1 MTAGFFYFAE
11 RGLIIVAAA
20 LMVQG
25 TCSGAGKSQLVAGL
39 ARILS
44 DEGVRV
50 APFKSQNMALNSFI
64 TEEGAE
70 IGRAQA
76 LQAEA
81 ARQTPTPDMNPV
93 LLKAQGDRGCQ
104 VILGGRVHSNMTAK
118 DYYAFRD
125 EAWTVITE
133 AYGRLSRDYDVILIE
148 GAGSPA
154 EINLSEQEVV
164 NMRVARHAKSPVLL
178 VGDIERG
185 GVFASFYGTYALV
198 GNDAEYIKGYVV
210 NKFRGDVDILAPGLE
225 MIRDRTGVPV
235 VGVLPWVGD
244 LGLDEEDGLSL
255 PYSGSASRT
264 PSLEGNSLRVT
275 VVRLPY
281 ISNFTDLAPLEAEP
295 DVELAFTVN
304 AGEIE
309 SSDLVIIP
317 GSKNTTHDMEFL
329 NRSGL
334 SHAIRRAA
342 ARGTEVIGVC
352 GGYQMLG
359 RRILDPLGVEGGPAS
374 AEGIGLLDVETTLEG
389 AKTTTQTEAST
400 SLYGNTATLR
410 GYEIHMGETTGGDGL
425 MDFKRLSSG
434 QALKDGAQK
443 GNVWGTYLH
452 GLFDSDG
459 FRSSMLNTLRERKGL
474 PAPGLPVS
482 YQSIRENNM
491 DRWAAILKE
500 HLDMDFIK
508 GLLRQ

>member
-1 MTAGFFYFAE
+1 
-11 RGLIIVAAA
+11 VAAA
-20 LMVQG
+20 LMIQG

-39 ARILS
+39 ARILV
-44 DEGVRV
+44 DEGIRV

-64 TEEGAE
+64 TEGGAE

-81 ARQTPTPDMNPV
+81 ARLKPTADMNPV

-104 VILGGRVHSNMTAK
+104 VILGGRVHSNMSAK
-118 DYYAFRD
+118 EYYSFRD
-125 EAWTVITE
+125 EAWSVITE
-133 AYGRLSRDYDVILIE
+133 AYGRLSRDYDLILIE

-185 GVFASFYGTYALV
+185 GVFASFYGTHALL
-198 GNDAEYIKGYVV
+198 GSDAQYIKGYVI
-210 NKFRGDVDILAPGLE
+210 NKFRGDVDILTPGLD
-225 MIRDRTGVPV
+225 MIRQKTGVPV

-255 PYSGSASRT
+255 PYSGSADRRA
-264 PSLEGNSLRVT
+264 SLDGKSLRVT
-275 VVRLPY
+275 VIRLPY
-281 ISNFTDLAPLEAEP
+281 ISNFTDLAPLQAEP

-309 SSDLVIIP
+309 SSDMVIIP
-317 GSKNTTHDMEFL
+317 GSKNTVYDMEFL
-329 NRSGL
+329 NKSGL
-334 SHAIRRAA
+334 AHAIRRAA
-342 ARGTEVIGVC
+342 GKGTEVVGVC

-359 RRILDPLGVEGGPAS
+359 RRIKDPLGVEGGPS
-374 AEGIGLLDVETTLEG
+374 EAEGIGLLDVETTLSGE
-389 AKTTTQTEAST
+389 KTTTQTEAAT
-400 SLYGNTATLR
+400 GLYGNTSTLR
-410 GYEIHMGETTGGDGL
+410 GYEIHMGETTGGDGI
-425 MDFKRLSSG
+425 FEFQRLATG
-434 QALKDGAQK
+434 QSLKDGAQK
-443 GNVWGTYLH
+443 GNIWGTYLH

-474 PAPGLPVS
+474 PVPDSPINYAS
-482 YQSIRENNM
+482 TRENSM

-500 HLDMDFIK
+500 NLDMDFIR
-508 GLLRQ
+508 GLLRS